1 MSPFFTKKL
10 IKKPVY
16 THQAVLLQE
25 AITCLNIQA
34 EGIYVDG
41 TFGRGGHS
49 RAILS
54 QLNEK
59 GRLIGL
65 DQDPEAVAAGHD
77 LTQQD
82 PRFQMIHSDFA
93 SVAQVIAELDLSRK
107 INGFLL
113 DLGVSS
119 PQLDNPERGF
129 SFMRDGALDMRMNPT
144 QGQSLTQW
152 LQHAKEREISDIIK
166 RFGEERHAKRITRA
180 IVAEREIKP
189 IETTAHLADI
199 VSKAHPAWE
208 IGKHPATK
216 TFQALR
222 IFINRELEQ
231 IETVL
236 PQSLDILAVQG
247 RLVVISF
254 HSLEDRLVK
263 RFIRE
268 YAKGDDFP
276 THLPVT
282 VDMLNP
288 KLKPI
293 GKAINSS
300 EMEMEQNPRA
310 RSAVLRAAERLS

>member
-1 MSPFFTKKL
+1 M
-10 IKKPVY
+10 Y

-25 AITCLNIQA
+25 AVTCLNIQP

-54 QLNEK
+54 QLSEQ

-65 DQDPEAVAAGHD
+65 DQDPEAVAAGHA
-77 LTQQD
+77 LAEQD
-82 PRFQMIHSDFA
+82 PRFQILHSDFA
-93 SVAQVIAELDLSRK
+93 SVAQVIAGLNLSGK

-119 PQLDNPERGF
+119 PQLDDPERGF

-152 LQHAKEREISDIIK
+152 LKYAKEREIVDIIK
-166 RFGEERHAKRITRA
+166 RYGEERHAKRITRA
-180 IVAEREIKP
+180 IVTERDVKP

-199 VSKAHPAWE
+199 VAKAHPAWE

-222 IFINRELEQ
+222 IFINQELEQ

-236 PQSLDILAVQG
+236 PQSLEILAPQG
-247 RLVVISF
+247 RLAVISF

-268 YAKGDDFP
+268 EAKGDDFP
-276 THLPVT
+276 AHLPVT

-288 KLKPI
+288 KLKPL
-293 GKAINSS
+293 GKAIYPS
-300 EMEMEQNPRA
+300 ETEMQHNPRA

>member
-1 MSPFFTKKL
+1 M
-10 IKKPVY
+10 Y

-25 AITCLNIQA
+25 AVNALNIQPH
-34 EGIYVDG
+34 GIYVDG

-49 RAILS
+49 RSILA
-54 QLNEK
+54 QLGEK

-65 DQDPEAVAAGHD
+65 DQDPEAVAAGRE
-77 LTQQD
+77 LEQQD
-82 PRFQMIHSDFA
+82 ARFQIIHADFA
-93 SVAQVIAELDLSRK
+93 SVEQVIQNAGLLGKVD
-107 INGFLL
+107 GFLL

-119 PQLDNPERGF
+119 PQLDDPERGF

-144 QGQSLTQW
+144 QGQSIAQW
-152 LQHAKEREISDIIK
+152 LKTVKERDLADIIK
-166 RFGEERHAKRITRA
+166 RYGEERHAKRLARA
-180 IVAEREIKP
+180 IIAERELQP
-189 IETTAHLADI
+189 IETTRRLADI

-222 IFINRELEQ
+222 IFINQELQQVES
-231 IETVL
+231 VL
-236 PQSLDILAVQG
+236 PQSINILAPQG
-247 RLVVISF
+247 RLAVISF

-268 YAKGDDFP
+268 TAKGDDFP
-276 THLPVT
+276 AHLPVT

-293 GKAINSS
+293 GKAIYPS
-300 EMEMEQNPRA
+300 EAEMEQNPRA
-310 RSAVLRAAERLS
+310 RSAVLRVAQRLA